1 MTYDS
6 FLLQKEFTD
15 DCIFNETMQGNY
27 NIYSSS
33 FHSNAQK
40 TFYLALNKMGEPR
53 KTHLPAN
60 KELGKLATYA
70 KSITFTVPEQRT
82 EQLIG
87 RIFGTNHV
95 KHGLKQLCDSGKS
108 LFELTAKKLKPKPKC
123 GGSGNGSGGGDGSVG
138 GTGKRTAKGKRPNAS
153 VLVSSPADK
162 VGRKNASKCSS
173 ISDPATGCVRKKKN
187 NQKGAVRIGNNGNS
201 PKHKLKK
208 QIHNRRSGKKVRVS
222 TTTKRIYTSTTTI
235 DVVTTT
241 AAVTSVTSINDN
253 DEELDVI
260 ENGTLSSS
268 STESHDRVDE
278 WDDTTIGQTAFAD
291 DEDID
296 DFDL

>member
-70 KSITFTVPEQRT
+70 KSITLTVPENRT

-108 LFELTAKKLKPKPKC
+108 LIELTAKKLKPKLKC
-123 GGSGNGSGGGDGSVG
+123 GGSSGGSGGGDGNNG
-138 GTGKRTAKGKRPNAS
+138 GTGKRTPKGKRPNAG
-153 VLVSSPADK
+153 VLVSSPVDK

-173 ISDPATGCVRKKKN
+173 INDPAVGCGRKKKN
-187 NQKGAVRIGNNGNS
+187 NQKGAARVGNSGNS

-208 QIHNRRSGKKVRVS
+208 QIHNRRNSKKVRVP
-222 TTTKRIYTSTTTI
+222 TTTRRTTTPTTAI
-235 DVVTTT
+235 DVITTT
-241 AAVTSVTSINDN
+241 PAATSMTSINDN
-253 DEELDVI
+253 DDDLDVI

-268 STESHDRVDE
+268 STESHDQVDE

-291 DEDID
+291 DDDID
-296 DFDL
+296 EFDH